1 MTPKDAGRAGLL
13 GAAVWAIHAWA
24 LLGGFLLL
32 AVVCMNVAS
41 VIGGVVWKPFP
52 GDFELTEIGV
62 AIAAFAFLPYCQ
74 LTDANVTADIFTA
87 KASPGLIAKFK
98 MLAAVVALIFSLLLL
113 WRMYE
118 GMLSQKEYGYMTAIL
133 QFPIWLGFV
142 PILISLVLLA
152 AASTIT
158 LIDKGHQPQ
167 VEGLRDADTRLRL

>member
-1 MTPKDAGRAGLL
+1 MTSGNAGRTGIL
-13 GAAVWAIHAWA
+13 GAAVWAIHTWA

-32 AVVCMNVAS
+32 AVVLMNVAS

-62 AIAAFAFLPYCQ
+62 AIAAFSFLPYCQ

-87 KASPGLIAKFK
+87 RASEALIAKFK
-98 MLAAVVALIFSLLLL
+98 MLAALVALTFSLLLL

-142 PILISLVLLA
+142 PILISLALLA
-152 AASTIT
+152 VAAVIT
-158 LIDKGHQPQ
+158 LFERS
-167 VEGLRDADTRLRL
+167 VSTRRGATR